1 MACLSLVSF
10 ARTPALSIAATA
22 LLLGGCSSDRSRFPS
37 LATRPVER
45 AFGTAQP
52 VDAAVVP
59 DATAPL
65 PPSAG
70 VVARIAALREQARSA
85 RRTFES
91 RQPAAARAASAA
103 RGSAIG
109 GEAWS
114 VAQVALAQLDS
125 ARSQGMVPMADLDRM
140 LIVAEQA
147 AAVGPNDDLVVIR
160 AAQEEVSAMIADED
174 RTIANLR
181 GQIAG

>member
-1 MACLSLVSF
+1 MACLSLSSS
-10 ARTPALSIAATA
+10 ARAPALTLVAFA
-22 LLLGGCSSDRSRFPS
+22 LLVGGCTSDRGRFPS
-37 LATRPVER
+37 LAKRPAER

-52 VDAAVVP
+52 VNVPVVP

-65 PPSAG
+65 PPSAD
-70 VVARIAALREQARSA
+70 VAARITALREQARSA
-85 RRTFES
+85 HRTFES
-91 RQPAAARAASAA
+91 RQPIAARAAGAA
-103 RGSAIG
+103 RGAAVG

-114 VAQVALAQLDS
+114 VAQVALARLDS

-147 AAVGPNDDLVVIR
+147 AAVEPNDDLIVIR
-160 AAQEEVSAMIADED
+160 AAQEEVSGLIADED

>member
-1 MACLSLVSF
+1 MARLSLFSS
-10 ARTPALSIAATA
+10 ARAPAIAIVASA
-22 LLLGGCSSDRSRFPS
+22 LLLGGCASDRSRFPS
-37 LATRPVER
+37 LAKRPAER

-65 PPSAG
+65 PPSAS

-91 RQPAAARAASAA
+91 RQPAAARAAGAA
-103 RGSAIG
+103 RGGAVG

-114 VAQVALAQLDS
+114 VAQVALARLDS
-125 ARSQGMVPMADLDRM
+125 ARSEGMVPMADLDRM
-140 LIVAEQA
+140 LVVAEEA
-147 AAVGPNDDLVVIR
+147 AAVGPSDDLVVIR

-174 RTIANLR
+174 RTIADLR